1 MHFRKSRSAEI
12 KLASLQLVVDSDLT
26 LGDKL
31 FLLAFIEAYLPK
43 GTVTSM
49 EERLMKQLEVL
60 EETWVERALR
70 EGRQEGR
77 QEGKHELLL
86 YLLNQKFG
94 DLPEGFLQQ
103 LKQITD
109 DEVIHLLSKQV
120 LFVDTLAELKLP
132 EST

>member
-1 MHFRKSRSAEI
+1 MNFHKARSAGV

-43 GTVTSM
+43 EKVMAG

-70 EGRQEGR
+70 EGRQEG
-77 QEGKHELLL
+77 KHELLL

-94 DLPEGFLQQ
+94 NLPEGLLQQ

-109 DEVIHLLSKQV
+109 DEIIHLLSRQV

-132 EST
+132 ETA